1 MYMVPHKIPA
11 PSAAAIP
18 REACAAGPAAVAA
31 DATASSHAPKH
42 ITKTPPSTP
51 AHRRAPAFRSSL
63 KKINPHKIPSK
74 LFEFQSGNAML
85 NPTSRI
91 AKIVSVFATAQMHP
105 AKIAHIN
112 KCGVRFTSA
121 RIDDVP
127 KISAGTLHRAR
138 KTPITIITEITTGE
152 IPTVTS
158 FVGASAAPNQA
169 PAVNPDTNPT
179 TCSAF
184 ARVPDASLLI
194 ANHPRA
200 HRSCRG
206 AARCAPACPDA
217 KLHRALSFPFPK
229 RGCSPKSTRSAPNS
243 LSVLPFNF

>member
-1 MYMVPHKIPA
+1 MYIVPHKIPA

-18 REACAAGPAAVAA
+18 REACAAGPAAVA
-31 DATASSHAPKH
+31 DEATASNQAPKH

-105 AKIAHIN
+105 AKIAQI
-112 KCGVRFTSA
+112 KRCGVRFTSA

-127 KISAGTLHRAR
+127 KISAGTPRRAR
-138 KTPITIITEITTGE
+138 NTPTTIRRESTPGETPPATT
-152 IPTVTS
+152 S
-158 FVGASAAPNQA
+158 VGASAAPTKA
-169 PAVNPDTNPT
+169 PAVTPDTTPT
-179 TCSAF
+179 TC
-184 ARVPDASLLI
+184 
-194 ANHPRA
+194 
-200 HRSCRG
+200 
-206 AARCAPACPDA
+206 
-217 KLHRALSFPFPK
+217 KL
-229 RGCSPKSTRSAPNS
+229 
-243 LSVLPFNF
+243 